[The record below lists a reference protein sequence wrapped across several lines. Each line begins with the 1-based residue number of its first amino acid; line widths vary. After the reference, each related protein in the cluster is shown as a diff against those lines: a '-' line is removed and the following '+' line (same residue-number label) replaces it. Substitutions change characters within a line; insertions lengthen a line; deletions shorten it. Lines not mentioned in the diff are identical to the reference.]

1 MVKKINTHPLVD
13 YVLLI
18 FFSFSINYYYSSIGV
33 LPQDTFAYF
42 DTAYRILDG
51 SVPFKDY
58 WTVSGPFIDYFQ
70 ALIFYIFGISWK
82 TYIINGSVLNT
93 LITIIFFYTIRNFN
107 QDRLHSLFYALC
119 FSILANPSMGTPFP
133 DHYSTF
139 LSLMGIFFFLIA
151 IKKQKKIFWFLVPVC
166 FFFGFLSK
174 QSPSSYILF
183 TLLISMIIYVKYSR
197 DLSFIKYFFI
207 SSLFCLSFLFVFFYF
222 NKINLE
228 QFIYQYILFPQ
239 TIAAERIDNY
249 KINFNGIFL
258 QFKFIYIF
266 FISLLIILFTSKKLF
281 KENYKFLYSII
292 LILLTVVL
300 IFHQVVTKNFIFIF
314 FLIPMLASSIQL
326 NIPNSYKYRNL
337 AVTALIFSTFFLTL
351 KYHLRFNE
359 ERKMLNLENI
369 NLKKNIDAELI
380 HPSLKGLQWITYD
393 YQNEPSAEIALI
405 KESMIEIEQDKSKKM
420 MLTGYLFF
428 SATLNENLNNPSR
441 WPSLQDASNPDKE
454 NPYYGIYKRFV
465 KNLIISKK
473 IETLYSSKDNKEDI
487 FREIFEKNCRNTKEI
502 NDFLTKHDIKNCI
515 K

>member
-1 MVKKINTHPLVD
+1 
-13 YVLLI
+13 
-18 FFSFSINYYYSSIGV
+18 
-33 LPQDTFAYF
+33 
-42 DTAYRILDG
+42 
-51 SVPFKDY
+51 
-58 WTVSGPFIDYFQ
+58 
-70 ALIFYIFGISWK
+70 
-82 TYIINGSVLNT
+82 
-93 LITIIFFYTIRNFN
+93 
-107 QDRLHSLFYALC
+107 
-119 FSILANPSMGTPFP
+119 
-133 DHYSTF
+133 
-139 LSLMGIFFFLIA
+139 
-151 IKKQKKIFWFLVPVC
+151 
-166 FFFGFLSK
+166 
-174 QSPSSYILF
+174 
-183 TLLISMIIYVKYSR
+183 MIIYAKYSR

-249 KINFNGIFL
+249 KITFNGIFL
-258 QFKFIYIF
+258 RFKFIYIF

-314 FLIPMLASSIQL
+314 FLIPMLASLIQL

-337 AVTALIFSTFFLTL
+337 AISVLIISTFFLTL

-405 KESMIEIEQDKSKKM
+405 KESMTEIEQDKSKKM
-420 MLTGYLFF
+420 ILTGYLFF
-428 SATLNENLNNPSR
+428 SAALNENLNNPSR

-465 KNLIISKK
+465 KNLII
-473 IETLYSSKDNKEDI
+473 
-487 FREIFEKNCRNTKEI
+487 
-502 NDFLTKHDIKNCI
+502 
-515 K
+515 